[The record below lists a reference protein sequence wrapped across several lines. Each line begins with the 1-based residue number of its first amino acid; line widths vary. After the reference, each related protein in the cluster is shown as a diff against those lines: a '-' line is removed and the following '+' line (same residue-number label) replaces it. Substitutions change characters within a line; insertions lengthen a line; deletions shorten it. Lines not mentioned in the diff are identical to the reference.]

1 MQALHIQK
9 LECNTVFT
17 GKILSRKCSHILHY
31 SHILYNTY
39 LTKEYSSHPE
49 SEISILGHQHQSEE
63 EMVLQDSS
71 AQLVTLP

>member
-1 MQALHIQK
+1 MEVIESLKKKNQHFL
-9 LECNTVFT
+9 L
-17 GKILSRKCSHILHY
+17 ILVLLHY
-31 SHILYNTY
+31 FYVLYNTY

-49 SEISILGHQHQSEE
+49 SEISILGHQHQCEG

>member
-1 MQALHIQK
+1 MEVIESLK
-9 LECNTVFT
+9 K
-17 GKILSRKCSHILHY
+17 KINIFLLILVLLHY
-31 SHILYNTY
+31 FYVLYNTY

-49 SEISILGHQHQSEE
+49 SEISILGHQHQCEG

>member
-1 MQALHIQK
+1 MRIQK
-9 LECNTVFT
+9 LECNTEFIS
-17 GKILSRKCSHILHY
+17 KILSMKCSHILHY
-31 SHILYNTY
+31 SHILYTTY

-49 SEISILGHQHQSEE
+49 SEISILGHQHQCEG